1 MIAESFAG
9 LALLI
14 WVYLLLGRSMF
25 WRLREAEP
33 VTPAAPPKPR
43 VAIVI
48 PARNEGASIGRTIA
62 SLAKQNYGGPVHI
75 FLVDDHSQDGTADIA
90 RGAAQPDRLTVVRAR
105 PLPADWTGKLW
116 ALAEGVREA
125 EGFHPDYFFFCDAD
139 IACAPEH
146 LANLVALA
154 ESGGYDLAS
163 FMVRLACESF
173 AESALIPAFTF
184 FFFMLYPP
192 RWIENRR
199 YATAGAA
206 GGSILLRAEAL
217 SRVGGIA
224 AIRGELI
231 DDCALAKAVKRA
243 GGRVWLGITSQTVSI
258 RSYGTFG
265 EIGRMISRTAFF
277 QLRHSALLLA
287 GTIAGM
293 FLTYMLP
300 PVLLFSFHPVAAAL
314 GGAAW
319 FLMALAYL
327 PTLRFYSRS
336 VLWAP
341 FLPLVALFYTGAT
354 IHSAALYWSGRG
366 GEWKGRTQDTQR

>member
-14 WVYLLLGRSMF
+14 WIYLLLGRGMF
-25 WRLREAEP
+25 WRLREAGP
-33 VTPAAPPKPR
+33 VPPAAPPKPR

-48 PARNEGASIGRTIA
+48 PARNEAASIGRTIA
-62 SLAKQNYGGPVHI
+62 SLAKQNYGGPFHI
-75 FLVDDHSQDGTADIA
+75 FLVDDDSEDGTAEA
-90 RGAAQPDRLTVVRAR
+90 AHGAAELGRLTVVRAR

-125 EGFHPDYFFFCDAD
+125 EQFHPDYFFFCDAD
-139 IACAPEH
+139 IASAPEH

-154 ESGGYDLAS
+154 ENGGYDLAS
-163 FMVRLACESF
+163 LMVRLACKSF
-173 AESALIPAFTF
+173 AERALIPAFTF
-184 FFFMLYPP
+184 FFFMLFPP
-192 RWIENRR
+192 RWIESRR
-199 YATAGAA
+199 HATAGAA

-231 DDCALAKAVKRA
+231 DDCALAKAVKRS
-243 GGRVWLGITSQTVSI
+243 GGRIWLGLTSQAESI
-258 RSYGTFG
+258 RGYGTFG

-293 FLTYMLP
+293 FATYMLP
-300 PVLLFSFHPVAAAL
+300 PVLVFSFHPAAAAL
-314 GGAAW
+314 GGTAW
-319 FLMALAYL
+319 FFMVLAYV
-327 PTLRFYSRS
+327 PTLRFYRRS

-341 FLPLVALFYTGAT
+341 FLPLVALFYTAAT
-354 IHSAALYWSGRG
+354 IHSAMRYWSGRG